1 MNRDCSC
8 YRQSHCCGVGEFS
21 SIGVVSQ
28 ASSSHVQLDWLKF
41 SCHFLLDDASSICRI
56 TKCWRWSFRQCCLA
70 LFDSFSGDVK
80 GSSEFQ
86 ESLESDIQQQETK
99 KLH

>member
-1 MNRDCSC
+1 MMLHPFAEL
-8 YRQSHCCGVGEFS
+8 QTAGG
-21 SIGVVSQ
+21 G
-28 ASSSHVQLDWLKF
+28 L
-41 SCHFLLDDASSICRI
+41 
-56 TKCWRWSFRQCCLA
+56 FRQCCLA

-86 ESLESDIQQQETK
+86 ESLESNIQQQETE